1 MNNILTDQ
9 VKRQHLAQL
18 CEYKKKLRSEPVL
31 KFLFLELT
39 LRCNERC
46 LHCGSSCGDV
56 PSEEMPV
63 QVYYDLLDKIKR
75 DFPALPMLCV
85 TGGEPLLR
93 REIFDIMAYAKKLG
107 FGWGMTSNGTLITKE
122 TAQKLY
128 DCGMKT
134 ISISLDG
141 TEKSHDEFR
150 RTPGGFARAVE
161 GIKNLLE
168 YDFQAVQVTT
178 VVTKKNIGELDE
190 LFELVKAL
198 DVDSWR
204 VINIEPIGRALK
216 TDGYTLS
223 AEEYRRMFDFIKEKR
238 RLGYPVLYGCS
249 HFLGLDYEREVR
261 DWYFLCNAGIY
272 TASIMANGDITA
284 CLDIERRSETIQGNI
299 LRDDFTEVWRNG
311 FKLYRTS
318 LADKN
323 EDCRACAERDFCD
336 GGSYHSWNYD
346 ENRQMVCMKEILS
359 Q

>member
-1 MNNILTDQ
+1 MNNVLTDQ
-9 VKRQHLAQL
+9 VKRQHMVQL
-18 CEYKKKLRSEPVL
+18 CEYKKKLRSEPIL

-56 PSEEMPV
+56 PSNEMPV
-63 QVYYDLLDKIKR
+63 QVYYDFLDKIKH
-75 DFPALPMLCV
+75 DFPNLPMLCI

-93 REIFDIMAYAKKLG
+93 KEIFDIMAYAKKLG
-107 FGWGMTSNGTLITKE
+107 FGWGMTSNGTLITKD
-122 TAQKLY
+122 TARRLY

-134 ISISLDG
+134 ISVSLDG
-141 TEKSHDEFR
+141 MEKSHDEFR
-150 RTPGGFARAVE
+150 RTPGGFAKAVE

-168 YDFQAVQVTT
+168 YDFQAVQITT

-190 LFELVKAL
+190 MFELVRKL

-216 TDGYTLS
+216 LDGYTLN

-238 RLGYPVLYGCS
+238 RAGYPVLYGCS
-249 HFLGLDYEREVR
+249 HFLGTEYEREVR

-284 CLDIERRSETIQGNI
+284 CLDIERRPETIQGNI
-299 LRDDFTEVWRNG
+299 LRDDFTDVWRNR
-311 FKLYRTS
+311 FRLYRTS

-323 EDCRACAERDFCD
+323 EACCTCADRDFCD

-346 ENRQMVCMKEILS
+346 NNRQMVCMKEILS
-359 Q
+359 